1 MLRRKLQFLIV
12 LGVIFSSLT
21 GLLGVRT
28 RTFAETN
35 TKVLID
41 ETFLN
46 VSYETE
52 LTEEGNVFRIKM
64 KREADSEQKKS
75 RLKLKIL
82 TESDQV
88 IEYPVIDGMEKKKM
102 IG

>member
-64 KREADSEQKKS
+64 KREADKKS
-75 RLKLKIL
+75 FKAKNINR
-82 TESDQV
+82 ERSSNRV
-88 IEYPVIDGMEKKKM
+88 SCNRWNGKKR
-102 IG
+102 

>member
-12 LGVIFSSLT
+12 LGVIFSGLT

-88 IEYPVIDGMEKKKM
+88 IEYPVIDGMEKKM

>member
-64 KREADSEQKKS
+64 KREADSEQKKKS
-75 RLKLKIL
+75 FKAKNINR
-82 TESDQV
+82 ERSSNRV
-88 IEYPVIDGMEKKKM
+88 SCNRWNGKKR
-102 IG
+102 